1 MINFVSFV
9 WFPTQEAQNFSRS
22 VDELIKESKDL
33 VKNGSREIIL
43 LGQNVNAYNYK
54 GKKLSHL
61 INEIAS
67 IDNLQRIRYST
78 SHPLDFTNDL
88 IEVHGKQ
95 KKLMPLIHLPVQ
107 SGSNKILKKMNRRHT
122 VEYYMSIINELKKIN
137 SRIEFS
143 SDFIIGFPGE
153 TSRDFDQTL
162 ALLEKV
168 KYINSYSFIFS
179 PRPGTPASNMTKVE
193 DKIARERLTI
203 FSK

>member
-1 MINFVSFV
+1 
-9 WFPTQEAQNFSRS
+9 
-22 VDELIKESKDL
+22 
-33 VKNGSREIIL
+33 
-43 LGQNVNAYNYK
+43 
-54 GKKLSHL
+54 
-61 INEIAS
+61 
-67 IDNLQRIRYST
+67 
-78 SHPLDFTNDL
+78 
-88 IEVHGKQ
+88 
-95 KKLMPLIHLPVQ
+95 MPLIHLPVQ

-122 VEYYMSIINELKKIN
+122 VEYYMNIINELKKIN

-179 PRPGTPASNMTKVE
+179 PRPGTPAANMTKVE

-203 FSK
+203 FQNKARRLK